1 MGLPD
6 PRFTHL
12 HIHSHYTL
20 LGGTASVVEL
30 AHRAAADGLGSLAL
44 SDTNALYGAVAF
56 ARACREAGVRP
67 ITGMAVTVALPEDL
81 GAQARDAHVP
91 GLLVLLATGAAGYRS
106 LCRLSSQVQGSP
118 DREALAA
125 RGFGLDDLRAH
136 RDGLIC
142 LGGGRVGWVER
153 LLRAGRVPA
162 AREYARRLA
171 GIYGEDARLSLEMHQ
186 PEDLAVA
193 GEIAALGEALGL
205 PSVAVQP
212 VYCLSPQDADRLRL
226 LAAIDLNCP
235 LDAVPAEAL
244 PGRGDP
250 GVGLH
255 WLGPGEMAARFAPF
269 PRALAHAGEIASRC
283 EPALPQGRAIF
294 PAIALPEGQ
303 TADQA
308 LRERALVGLAEWYGA
323 DPAPAARERLQR
335 ELAAIARYGYA
346 PLFLVVAD
354 VVRFA
359 RQADIPVSTRGSVAN
374 SLVAYCTGITSVDPM
389 AHDLLF
395 ERFLSP
401 ARADAPDIDL
411 DLCSRRRDEVLEYVR
426 RTYGADRVCLVG
438 TVSTMR
444 LRSAAREAGKAYRLD
459 EAQIERLVAILP
471 RRRHHRPWRRDPRT
485 MADVLGELDDPL
497 LQEVARR
504 AYGIEGQPHHLSVH
518 PGGVVITPAPSTD
531 FLPVQWTS
539 KGFLIT
545 QFDHQD
551 VETLGLPK
559 IDLLGVRALTVLAD
573 AAGLVR
579 RDHDPGFRLAD
590 IPLDDLET
598 GDLLARAE
606 TIGVFQCESQGARR
620 TLHKLRAR
628 SVRDLAV
635 ANAFF
640 KPGPSTGGMAR
651 TFVRRYRGEEAVAF
665 LHPALAPVLGSTHGV
680 LIFQEQILR
689 AAREIAGLSWEQA
702 DHLRRGMSKMRAE
715 DMARMEVQF
724 VDGCQRP
731 PPEGPGLTSEQARTL
746 WEQVAVF
753 SGYGFNQGHATAYAH
768 VSYRSAYLKTHW
780 PAAFFCAR
788 LANWGGFHHPA
799 MYMAEA
805 IRLGLA
811 IRPPHVNGSGREFTL
826 TWEGE
831 SAVLWMGLG
840 QVRDLRRSAIR
851 AIVDERRQR
860 TFDGLRDLVRRVSL
874 QPREVVHLIRCGALD
889 GLGESRAALLAEAE
903 DIGRAG
909 SALQMSLFD
918 QGTMGRPQVMAE
930 SEEQRSRWERELLG
944 YPVSA
949 LAEPLKLVAGRLPDH
964 VPLCRLPEMAGRTVR
979 VAGVRLPGWT
989 GGEGFYLWDGQA
1001 WVIVRVGESRKGPPP
1016 WEPLLLRGRPV
1027 VDEWGMVWFQAEPE
1041 AEAVGLKEQSPAG

>member
-1 MGLPD
+1 
-6 PRFTHL
+6 
-12 HIHSHYTL
+12 
-20 LGGTASVVEL
+20 
-30 AHRAAADGLGSLAL
+30 
-44 SDTNALYGAVAF
+44 
-56 ARACREAGVRP
+56 
-67 ITGMAVTVALPEDL
+67 
-81 GAQARDAHVP
+81 
-91 GLLVLLATGAAGYRS
+91 
-106 LCRLSSQVQGSP
+106 
-118 DREALAA
+118 
-125 RGFGLDDLRAH
+125 
-136 RDGLIC
+136 
-142 LGGGRVGWVER
+142 
-153 LLRAGRVPA
+153 
-162 AREYARRLA
+162 
-171 GIYGEDARLSLEMHQ
+171 
-186 PEDLAVA
+186 
-193 GEIAALGEALGL
+193 
-205 PSVAVQP
+205 
-212 VYCLSPQDADRLRL
+212 
-226 LAAIDLNCP
+226 
-235 LDAVPAEAL
+235 
-244 PGRGDP
+244 
-250 GVGLH
+250 
-255 WLGPGEMAARFAPF
+255 
-269 PRALAHAGEIASRC
+269 
-283 EPALPQGRAIF
+283 
-294 PAIALPEGQ
+294 
-303 TADQA
+303 
-308 LRERALVGLAEWYGA
+308 
-323 DPAPAARERLQR
+323 
-335 ELAAIARYGYA
+335 
-346 PLFLVVAD
+346 
-354 VVRFA
+354 
-359 RQADIPVSTRGSVAN
+359 
-374 SLVAYCTGITSVDPM
+374 
-389 AHDLLF
+389 
-395 ERFLSP
+395 
-401 ARADAPDIDL
+401 
-411 DLCSRRRDEVLEYVR
+411 
-426 RTYGADRVCLVG
+426 
-438 TVSTMR
+438 
-444 LRSAAREAGKAYRLD
+444 
-459 EAQIERLVAILP
+459 
-471 RRRHHRPWRRDPRT
+471 
-485 MADVLGELDDPL
+485 
-497 LQEVARR
+497 
-504 AYGIEGQPHHLSVH
+504 
-518 PGGVVITPAPSTD
+518 
-531 FLPVQWTS
+531 
-539 KGFLIT
+539 
-545 QFDHQD
+545 
-551 VETLGLPK
+551 
-559 IDLLGVRALTVLAD
+559 
-573 AAGLVR
+573 
-579 RDHDPGFRLAD
+579 
-590 IPLDDLET
+590 
-598 GDLLARAE
+598 
-606 TIGVFQCESQGARR
+606 
-620 TLHKLRAR
+620 
-628 SVRDLAV
+628 
-635 ANAFF
+635 
-640 KPGPSTGGMAR
+640 
-651 TFVRRYRGEEAVAF
+651 
-665 LHPALAPVLGSTHGV
+665 
-680 LIFQEQILR
+680 
-689 AAREIAGLSWEQA
+689 
-702 DHLRRGMSKMRAE
+702 MRAE